1 MPASLS
7 HSSFLRHVVSE
18 LFETAKFSKQWASR
32 LKLVVDELFMNAVKY
47 GSTENTSFIHV
58 TFEYDDSGVWFAIE
72 DDGTGPEDAS
82 VEALQQKI
90 QQNQA
95 NTDLAKTSGR
105 GLAMITSLWTD
116 GMEVEKS
123 SRGGILVR
131 FSKQLSAAEDPP
143 PAPPVSP
150 EIAAAMA
157 AASANANPVEGPIDE
172 QIDGQVP
179 LARSAVPQPAS
190 QSVVEI
196 KLSGEIDQ
204 SNIEE
209 KTAPV
214 TQQLE
219 TIPDGA
225 ILSLDFSDLTYINS
239 TFIGNLAAWHTHME
253 RKGGHV
259 CLKNVNDSIR
269 EILELVGLLKVL
281 QCPVASQV
289 GKPTLQNISK
299 I

>member
-1 MPASLS
+1 MERQTIQITVPANLS

-47 GSTENTSFIHV
+47 GSTENTSFVHV
-58 TFEYDDSGVWFAIE
+58 TFEYDDSGVWFTIE

-116 GMEVEKS
+116 GMEVKKS
-123 SRGGILVR
+123 SFGGILVR
-131 FSKQLSAAEDPP
+131 FSKQLSTAENPP
-143 PAPPVSP
+143 PTPPVSP

-157 AASANANPVEGPIDE
+157 TASANVDNNPVVEPVVAEPPGSAPAPVS
-172 QIDGQVP
+172 VP
-179 LARSAVPQPAS
+179 T
-190 QSVVEI
+190 VEV

-253 RKGGHV
+253 RKGGHI

-281 QCPVASQV
+281 QCPVA
-289 GKPTLQNISK
+289 
-299 I
+299 